1 MNVYFKGKRI
11 DNSEWVVGFFTKK
24 KIGSLIVPV
33 IEVIKECDSGD
44 YIETYEID
52 GDTLIDIK

>member
-1 MNVYFKGKRI
+1 MG
-11 DNSEWVVGFFTKK
+11 SWFFHQKENR
-24 KIGSLIVPV
+24 SLIVPV